1 MDLTPNDI
9 RNQKFS
15 TSFRGYTRDEV
26 DAFMDSVASA
36 LEETRVQA
44 MKLGE
49 EKETLERRYQ
59 DLRNLEETI
68 KAAVIEAQ
76 KGAENIL
83 ANARKEAELIVAES
97 RRQRDLT
104 IEEKHRKLAEMEMRM
119 EELEFTRKTL
129 FTRLRADI
137 GVTLK
142 LLEAMNPVPDDK
154 KDSKPISKHESPD
167 TEIDKIVEQFRKE
180 SGAIPFE
187 GSVREESVKR
197 PNAAIDAKENKDEL

>member
-1 MDLTPNDI
+1 MELTPNDI

-15 TSFRGYTRDEV
+15 ASFRGYTKDEV
-26 DAFMDSVASA
+26 DTFMDSVAST
-36 LEETRVQA
+36 LEETKVQA
-44 MKLGE
+44 MKLSE

-59 DLRNLEETI
+59 DLRSIEETI
-68 KAAVIEAQ
+68 KAAVVEAQ

-83 ANARKEAELIVAES
+83 GNARKEAELIVGES
-97 RRQRDLT
+97 KHQRDLA

-119 EELEFTRKTL
+119 EELEFTRKSL

-142 LLEAMNPVPDDK
+142 LLEAMNPSEEDK
-154 KDSKPISKHESPD
+154 RNMKPPVKHESPD
-167 TEIDKIVEQFRKE
+167 IEIDKIVEQFRKE

-187 GSVREESVKR
+187 GSVR
-197 PNAAIDAKENKDEL
+197 DDKENKNEL

>member
-15 TSFRGYTRDEV
+15 ASFRGYTKDEV

-49 EKETLERRYQ
+49 EKETLNRRYQ
-59 DLRNLEETI
+59 DLRNIEETI
-68 KAAVIEAQ
+68 KAAVVEAQ

-97 RRQRDLT
+97 KRQRDLA

-119 EELEFTRKTL
+119 EELEFTRKSL

-154 KDSKPISKHESPD
+154 KDSKPISKQESPD

-187 GSVREESVKR
+187 GSVREE
-197 PNAAIDAKENKDEL
+197 KENKDEL